1 MTEHRCTNDRWEKGK
16 TKHCPKCA
24 ANRKPR
30 SVKQSGES

>member
-1 MTEHRCTNDRWEKGK
+1 MNGRWEKGN
-16 TKHCPKCA
+16 TKNCPRCA